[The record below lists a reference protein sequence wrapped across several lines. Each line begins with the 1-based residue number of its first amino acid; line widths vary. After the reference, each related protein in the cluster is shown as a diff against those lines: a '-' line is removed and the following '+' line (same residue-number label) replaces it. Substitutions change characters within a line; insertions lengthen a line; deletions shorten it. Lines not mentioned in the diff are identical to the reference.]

1 MLAARIAARLGA
13 AAAAAAASEPP
24 QPARCGASSPEPAA
38 PRLQALHP
46 AASPTAPQK
55 KDHPMRHSDCVPRA
69 VVNASVSVMRIR
81 RRWNQAPYATA
92 YTANITT
99 RTIPTAYTT
108 AT

>member
-1 MLAARIAARLGA
+1 
-13 AAAAAAASEPP
+13 
-24 QPARCGASSPEPAA
+24 
-38 PRLQALHP
+38 
-46 AASPTAPQK
+46 
-55 KDHPMRHSDCVPRA
+55 MRHSDCVPRA